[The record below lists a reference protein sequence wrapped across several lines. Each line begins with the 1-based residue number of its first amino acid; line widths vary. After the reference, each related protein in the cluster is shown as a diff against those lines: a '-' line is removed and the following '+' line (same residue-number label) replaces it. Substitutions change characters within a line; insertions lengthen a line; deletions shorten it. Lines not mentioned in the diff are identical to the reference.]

1 MLKSDFDGKIYLLI
15 ISNTVLPN
23 IFLSVLTLMC
33 ISKNVNNIVYPSK
46 ICHVKDSAAQCDISR
61 SWVHIKCNKLISLT
75 TNISKAQMSP
85 GAVFLF
91 CSIFFHLEH
100 QQIRTS
106 SSHPFHNKFSLSTRY
121 QEWWKFAF
129 TKTSFWLGS
138 PV

>member
-61 SWVHIKCNKLISLT
+61 SWVHIKCNKLIS
-75 TNISKAQMSP
+75 
-85 GAVFLF
+85 
-91 CSIFFHLEH
+91 
-100 QQIRTS
+100 
-106 SSHPFHNKFSLSTRY
+106 
-121 QEWWKFAF
+121 
-129 TKTSFWLGS
+129 
-138 PV
+138 